1 MNKSNLIHAG
11 YSLVIMLLF
20 WALTG
25 NALASALLIVG
36 FFAGREHSQAE
47 YRAISTDFG
56 NRASMPWY
64 SGFNPKYWGVDS
76 VLDLALPIA
85 AVSIVLFI
93 S

>member
-1 MNKSNLIHAG
+1 MNASNLIHAG
-11 YSLVIMLLF
+11 YALAIMAVV

-25 NALASALLIVG
+25 NSLAGAMLGVG

-47 YRAISTDFG
+47 YRAISMDFG
-56 NRASMPWY
+56 RRENMPWY
-64 SGFNPKYWGVDS
+64 AGFNPKYWGVDS

>member
-1 MNKSNLIHAG
+1 
-11 YSLVIMLLF
+11 MLLV
-20 WALTG
+20 WAMTG
-25 NALASALLIVG
+25 NPLASALLIVG

-56 NRASMPWY
+56 KRENMPWY
-64 SGFNPKYWGVDS
+64 AGFNPKYWTLDA

-85 AVSIVLFI
+85 VVLIVLFI